1 MERVRKKAR
10 ETQSSK
16 LFRFI
21 SENQGLS
28 AQEISGRLGWTQS
41 KTNRMLTTLEKKGW
55 IVKRVYS
62 AAQPAIVT
70 KPEAVN
76 QHVDVRFVKLA
87 AWKAKLEERE
97 KELFDKCVTMQMQGD
112 KTAATMY
119 ANQCAEIKKIIKLVD
134 STEEV
139 LSKLSI
145 LEE

>member
-1 MERVRKKAR
+1 MERVRRKTR

-21 SENQGLS
+21 SENQGLT
-28 AQEISGRLGWTQS
+28 AQEISERLGWTRS

-70 KPEAVN
+70 KPEAVK
-76 QHVDVRFVKLA
+76 QHLDVRFVRLA

-97 KELFDKCVTMQMQGD
+97 KELFDNCVAMQLQGD
-112 KTAATMY
+112 QAAATMY
-119 ANQCAEIKKIIKLVD
+119 ANQCAEIRKMIKLVD
-134 STEEV
+134 STEQV
-139 LSKLSI
+139 LSKLSTPA
-145 LEE
+145 E